1 MIRLIAL
8 IAVMLALPPA
18 PLRAQTDTYTI
29 NLRDAD
35 IAVLAEQISDIT
47 KRTLI
52 LDPAL
57 TGNVTV
63 VSAEALDAVGVWSLF
78 QSILRA
84 RGFVA
89 VQSGTVWQVVPETE
103 QRTVSGP
110 DDNTPVGAQDVV
122 TEMLRLDRLPSAEA

>member
-1 MIRLIAL
+1 MSLT
-8 IAVMLALPPA
+8 VT

-35 IAVLAEQISDIT
+35 ISVLAEQISDIT

-89 VQSGTVWQVVPETE
+89 VQSGTV
-103 QRTVSGP
+103 
-110 DDNTPVGAQDVV
+110 
-122 TEMLRLDRLPSAEA
+122 